1 MQRMSQ
7 FGFTLFEITF
17 AIVIMFLLATIMVM
31 GQDFTINSQV
41 NRLEHDFRSIQT
53 AIYDTQDKVRSKY
66 GDARKVSLRMQDS
79 AASSNNGNSSPYID
93 VNWNSTSGEA
103 FKLWKKVLPAGFAQG
118 LADTNLIASAPLKL
132 PGGIIG
138 ISETHDALI
147 AGLKG
152 NYAICTNNIAGRVAK
167 KLDLVMDD
175 GNTASGSMRV
185 SNLIGGAAIA
195 TDSIVNGSVYMVCL
209 GVL

>member
-1 MQRMSQ
+1 MRQS
-7 FGFTLFEITF
+7 GFTLFEITF

-53 AIYDTQDKVRSKY
+53 AIYDVQDGMRSKH
-66 GDARKVSLRMQDS
+66 GDARKISLHLEDS
-79 AASSNNGNSSPYID
+79 VASGNNSNLNANIEA
-93 VNWNSTSGEA
+93 NWNSASGEA
-103 FKLWKKVLPAGFAQG
+103 FKLWQNVRPAGLEQG
-118 LADTNLIASAPLKL
+118 SAGINLNARVPLKL
-132 PGGIIG
+132 SGGIIG
-138 ISETHDALI
+138 ISETYDALI
-147 AGLKG
+147 PGLKG

-185 SNLIGGAAIA
+185 SNSIGGIAIA
-195 TDSIVNGSVYMVCL
+195 SDSIVNGSAYMVCMGL
-209 GVL
+209 